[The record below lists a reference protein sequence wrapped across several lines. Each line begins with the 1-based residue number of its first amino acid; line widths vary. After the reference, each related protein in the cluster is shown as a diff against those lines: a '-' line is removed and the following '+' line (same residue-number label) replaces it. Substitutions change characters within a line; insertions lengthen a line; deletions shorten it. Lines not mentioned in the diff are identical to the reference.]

1 MIKYVV
7 LADLHLTVN
16 PLDEY
21 RWDLLH
27 SDQVIKHLTQD
38 TVLIIIGDLT
48 EQKDKHTEALVT
60 RVSNLIRKYSKLV
73 LSVIILSGN
82 HDGISSDRPF
92 FRFINMLSNVTFIV
106 KPKEID
112 KTLYLPHSRDPYKT
126 WKNVFTNTSI
136 NTVFMHQS
144 IKGSITQSGFT
155 MNDGIN
161 VDIFPDNIKHIY
173 SGDVHAPQKHG
184 RVVYVG
190 APYHIYFGDVYQG
203 RLLILNNKFNI
214 EKSVPLYS
222 ITKHKIRITA
232 MQELDHVKIQE
243 NDQVAIEYVVDI
255 DEKHTWQKERLKI
268 REYIKIKK
276 AHLCSLNVSVNKPK
290 INKEQQKK
298 MNKNKP
304 TIISDDEL
312 ILQHTV
318 DNKLT
323 NFYRDRALTLIEEA
337 SCI

>member
-1 MIKYVV
+1 
-7 LADLHLTVN
+7 
-16 PLDEY
+16 
-21 RWDLLH
+21 
-27 SDQVIKHLTQD
+27 
-38 TVLIIIGDLT
+38 
-48 EQKDKHTEALVT
+48 
-60 RVSNLIRKYSKLV
+60 
-73 LSVIILSGN
+73 
-82 HDGISSDRPF
+82 
-92 FRFINMLSNVTFIV
+92 
-106 KPKEID
+106 
-112 KTLYLPHSRDPYKT
+112 
-126 WKNVFTNTSI
+126 
-136 NTVFMHQS
+136 
-144 IKGSITQSGFT
+144 
-155 MNDGIN
+155 
-161 VDIFPDNIKHIY
+161 
-173 SGDVHAPQKHG
+173 
-184 RVVYVG
+184 
-190 APYHIYFGDVYQG
+190 
-203 RLLILNNKFNI
+203 
-214 EKSVPLYS
+214 
-222 ITKHKIRITA
+222 